1 MYNFFSK
8 SDSNIESGADTIICL
23 IRGKVDRASFP
34 QTFLFIGTS
43 LQPFTSK
50 PCFLNWK

>member
-8 SDSNIESGADTIICL
+8 SDSSIESGAETITCL
-23 IRGKVDRASFP
+23 IIGKVDRASLP

-50 PCFLNWK
+50 PSFLS